1 VTDRPKR
8 GEHRACIAVADRSGM
23 TTYSLHLAK
32 GKRDRAGEEELV
44 SRVIIHALATSC
56 GIDDEFSPTL
66 DSNEVLEVVCE
77 DSPDL
82 LQRLI
87 DGTVQTVTVHR
98 DGRMVADEPSQAAIL
113 SGSFNPLHGGHREL
127 ARVASQ
133 ILCRE
138 VVFELS
144 VINVDKPPLDYDE
157 VVRRVQQ
164 IVGWSSII
172 LTRAPLFREK
182 ARLFPGCVFVI
193 GCDTAD
199 RLLDARYYGG
209 QESAMREALAEIR
222 WLGCRFVVAGRV
234 KDGVFRTL
242 ADVAVPDEFR
252 TMFEAI
258 PEAAFRV
265 DISSTD
271 IRAA

>member
-1 VTDRPKR
+1 
-8 GEHRACIAVADRSGM
+8 
-23 TTYSLHLAK
+23 
-32 GKRDRAGEEELV
+32 
-44 SRVIIHALATSC
+44 
-56 GIDDEFSPTL
+56 
-66 DSNEVLEVVCE
+66 VCE